1 MATQRSPKYIHI
13 KTLLLQGIMSG
24 RFTDKLPSENQL
36 ARKFDVSRMTARKA
50 LNEIE
55 KEGFAKRVPGKGT
68 FVKDRLFTQGYFRIR
83 PSHKH
88 ARELNM
94 EHRSQVLE
102 LRAITPPGPVAEKLD
117 GTDQVILARRLHYFD
132 DQPVRYEIRYL
143 RSDLCGQILWEDLE
157 KGSIHE
163 ILVFKY
169 NLPLT
174 NVWQRIKAVALNAEV
189 AGLLA
194 VHKGYPA
201 FHIQRTT
208 HTFEKAV
215 TWVEYYIRGDLA
227 FEDSFSPQ
235 QEQPSCDVLAY

>member
-1 MATQRSPKYIHI
+1 
-13 KTLLLQGIMSG
+13 MSG

-50 LNEIE
+50 LNEVE
-55 KEGFAKRVPGKGT
+55 KEGFATRVPGKGT
-68 FVKDRLFTQGYFRIR
+68 YVKDRFFSQGYFRIR

-102 LRAITPPGPVAEKLD
+102 LRAITPPVTVAQKLD
-117 GTDQVILARRLHYFD
+117 DPDQVILARRLHYFND
-132 DQPVRYEIRYL
+132 EPVRYEIRYL

-174 NVWQRIKAVALNAEV
+174 NVWQRLEAVVLNDEV
-189 AGLLA
+189 AKLLA
-194 VHKGYPA
+194 VKKGYPA
-201 FHIQRTT
+201 FHIQRST

-215 TWVEYYIRGDLA
+215 TWVEYFIRGDLA
-227 FEDSFSPQ
+227 FEDRFSPQ
-235 QEQPSCDVLAY
+235 QDQSGSDILAY